1 MKCAGLENFY
11 ISLCGP
17 AADCGG
23 DAASVSHDL
32 SCADTVSIADSD
44 ISFVTSAKSTDSRFT
59 RLTG

>member
-1 MKCAGLENFY
+1 VIALW
-11 ISLCGP
+11 LCGP